1 MGTVVDTK
9 PSNVT
14 VGVIDKNVQTHENLK
29 SVTFA
34 DIFGT
39 LHTVFAHKDGP
50 FKTAEDVVSAF
61 EQGILHTF
69 DTHEAAIEHWAAQ
82 QGNDAI
88 VAALQKESG
97 QTQPTKTD
105 SGGAL

>member
-9 PSNVT
+9 PNNVT
-14 VGVIDKNVQTHENLK
+14 VGVIDKNVQTHENLA

-39 LHTVFAHKDGP
+39 LHTVFANKDGP
-50 FKTAEDVVSAF
+50 FKTPEDIVKAAEA
-61 EQGILHTF
+61 GILHTF
-69 DTHEAAIEHWAAQ
+69 DSHEAAIEHWAAQ
-82 QGNDAI
+82 AGNEAF
-88 VAALQKESG
+88 VAALKE
-97 QTQPTKTD
+97 QTGEQTPTRTD

>member
-1 MGTVVDTK
+1 MGQVIAEK
-9 PSNVT
+9 PNNVT

-39 LHTVFAHKDGP
+39 LHTVFAHVNGP
-50 FKTAEDVVSAF
+50 FHTPADVVSAF
-61 EQGILHTF
+61 ESGILHTF
-69 DTHEAAIEHWAAQ
+69 DSHEAAIEHWADKE
-82 QGNDAI
+82 GNDLF
-88 VAALQKESG
+88 VNALKSAVG
-97 QTQPTKTD
+97 QQPTQPAQ